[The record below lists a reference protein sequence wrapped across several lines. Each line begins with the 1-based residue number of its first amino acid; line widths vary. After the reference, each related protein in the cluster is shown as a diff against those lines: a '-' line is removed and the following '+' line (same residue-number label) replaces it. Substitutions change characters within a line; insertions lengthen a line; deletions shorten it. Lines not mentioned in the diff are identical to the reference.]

1 MTGTDWSGRRLHFIG
16 IGGAGMSGLA
26 VVCAGL
32 GAEVTGSDRSESSYM
47 ERLRAAG
54 LEPTIGHDAANLPE
68 GAEVVVSTA
77 IAAENP
83 ELALAHERG
92 LTVIH
97 RGELLAELC
106 AEKRLIA
113 IAGTHGKTTT
123 TAMAVWALRGL
134 GEDPAFFV
142 GGEVPG
148 LGPDGAPANAGWGA
162 SDWVV
167 AEADESD
174 GSFLRLDP
182 EVAVITNVE
191 MDHHSKWGSLEP
203 LIEAFVGFAAK
214 SRVAV
219 LPAPSREGGAVEEV
233 REALVGGPT
242 VAATGG
248 SVAPPDAPPTLA
260 EFSAAKPPT
269 ASLDLAVP
277 GAHNV
282 LNARAALAA
291 LEAAGFDLDRAAAA
305 LADFRGVRRRLEVK
319 GERGGVRIYDDYAH
333 HPTEV
338 RAALSALRG
347 LAPPRLLAVFQPHL
361 YSRTKVFAAEFGA
374 ALALADEIAVLDVY
388 PAREEPIG
396 PLAGVSGLD
405 VARAAAD
412 RGKGKPVAW
421 LPTAARAE
429 AFLKRRLESVPEGSI
444 LVTIGAGD
452 IFKLGEALV
461 SPNPGE
467 ASVKGDE
474 GDPGRTSP
482 QFVREGSPSSPSSH
496 NEPPPGVE
504 RDYPLA
510 RLTTVR
516 TGGPADF
523 FARPASQDD
532 LAALLA
538 WAEKASVPVGVVG
551 SGSNLLVA
559 DDGFRGLAMK
569 LDGALTEVERDGT
582 HLRCGGG
589 ARLPS
594 VAGKTPGWG
603 LAGLEFG
610 VNIPGTVG
618 GAVRMNAN
626 AYGGQL
632 AEVLEWV
639 EVTTAAGTERRT
651 PDAFGFAY
659 RNSNLA
665 AGEVVSRAS
674 FALEPSDPD
683 EVRATLASMRG
694 RRKEAQPSGIK
705 TFGSTFKNP
714 EDARAEGRSAG
725 QLLEAAG
732 CRGLTHGGA
741 RFSEKHANFVENT
754 GEATTADVLALM
766 AEGRRRVKERF
777 GVELEPEVHVLGDVV
792 VPGWEDA

>member
-1 MTGTDWSGRRLHFIG
+1 MRRGVGWSGRRLHFVG

-26 VVCAGL
+26 VVCARL
-32 GAEVTGSDRSESSYM
+32 GAEVTGSDRGESTYM

-54 LEPTIGHDAANLPE
+54 LEPHIGHDAANLPA

-83 ELALAHERG
+83 ELALARERG
-92 LTVIH
+92 QKVIH

-134 GEDPAFFV
+134 GEDPAFFI

-148 LGPDGAPANAGWGA
+148 LGPDGAPANAGWGT
-162 SDWVV
+162 SEWVV

-182 EVAVITNVE
+182 EIAVVTNVE

-203 LIEAFVGFAAK
+203 LIEAFAGFVGK
-214 SRVAV
+214 SRVAI
-219 LPAPSREGGAVEEV
+219 LPAPDRV
-233 REALVGGPT
+233 RTYPQLLGLSANAVGGGT
-242 VAATGG
+242 EV
-248 SVAPPDAPPTLA
+248 A
-260 EFSAAKPPT
+260 EFSAVVPGPGG
-269 ASLDLAVP
+269 LDLAVP

-282 LNARAALAA
+282 LNARACLAA
-291 LEAAGFDLDRAAAA
+291 LGAAGFDLDDAAAS
-305 LADFRGVRRRLEVK
+305 LSDFRGVRRRLEVK

-338 RAALSALRG
+338 RAALSALRE
-347 LAPPRLLAVFQPHL
+347 LEPSRLVVVFQPHL
-361 YSRTKVFAAEFGA
+361 YSRTKVFATQFGA
-374 ALALADEIAVLDVY
+374 ALALADEVAVLDVY

-396 PLAGVSGLD
+396 PLANVSGLD

-412 RGKGKPVAW
+412 AGHGKPVAW
-421 LPTAARAE
+421 LPTAAKAE
-429 AFLKRRLESVPEGSI
+429 AFLSRGLASLPAGSF
-444 LVTIGAGD
+444 LVTVGAGD
-452 IFKLGEALV
+452 VFKLGEALV
-461 SPNPGE
+461 EGTS
-467 ASVKGDE
+467 
-474 GDPGRTSP
+474 GDPSLTNCGE
-482 QFVREGSPSSPSSH
+482 VRPGSPEVPSGL
-496 NEPPPGVE
+496 EK
-504 RDYPLA
+504 DYPLA

-523 FARPASQDD
+523 FARPESAEEIV
-532 LAALLA
+532 ALLG
-538 WAEKASVPVGVVG
+538 WAKENEVEVGLIG

-559 DDGFRGLAMK
+559 DEGFRGLVMK
-569 LDGALTEVERDGT
+569 LAGVLTEVERDGS
-582 HLRCGGG
+582 HLLCGGG

-594 VAGKTPGWG
+594 AAAKAAGWG
-603 LAGLEFG
+603 LSGLEFG
-610 VNIPGTVG
+610 INIPGTVG

-626 AYGGQL
+626 AYGGRL

-639 EVTTAAGTERRT
+639 EVSTATGTDRRS
-651 PDAFGFAY
+651 PDAFDFVY

-674 FALEPSDPD
+674 FALTAGDPAAIK
-683 EVRATLASMRG
+683 ATLASMRG
-694 RRKEAQPSGIK
+694 RRREAQPSGVK

-714 EDARAEGRSAG
+714 EDERAAGRSAG

-732 CRGLTHGGA
+732 CRGLRHGGA
-741 RFSEKHANFVENT
+741 RFSEKHANFVENM

-766 AEGRRRVKERF
+766 AAGRRRVREAF
-777 GVELEPEVHVLGDVV
+777 GVELEPEVQVLGDVE
-792 VPGWEDA
+792 VPGWSVG